1 MRETIA
7 EESVT
12 KLSIN
17 DIKPNMVL
25 ARDIII
31 DNGKV
36 VLARDTMLNSVNYSR
51 LVSSGV
57 EDVYVISDS
66 ISEQAE
72 DFTESDQ
79 TSLQRQKIPVEDRPE
94 FIAFR
99 DVVET
104 KTEKA
109 KECIRIISDGGQ
121 KDLNEMYAI
130 TDDIMS
136 TLRFK
141 NELLTFLGFIKQSDE
156 HTFHHCVNVSLLCN
170 LYGQWLALSSDELV
184 RLTTA
189 GLLHDIGK
197 TKVPKEI
204 LNKKG
209 KLTDEE
215 FAIIKKHPI
224 LGYRILQNQD
234 IPECIKLGA
243 LMHHERIDGSG
254 YPMGLKGDKID
265 KVAKII
271 SICDIY
277 DAMTA
282 NRVYR
287 SKICPFEVIKTFET
301 RVYGELDTYYL
312 LVFLKNIASTYIG
325 SWVKLTNGL
334 EAEVVFINKSQ
345 LSRPI
350 VRSADETFIDLSRN
364 KDVSIDSLV

>member
-1 MRETIA
+1 MSETVA
-7 EESVT
+7 EESIT
-12 KLSIN
+12 KLSVN

-25 ARDIII
+25 ARDVET
-31 DNGKV
+31 DSGKV
-36 VLARDTMLNSVNYSR
+36 ILPKDTMLSSTNYSS
-51 LVSSGV
+51 LISSGV
-57 EDVYVISDS
+57 KDVYIVSDS
-66 ISEQAE
+66 ISEESE
-72 DFTESDQ
+72 DFTKSDQ
-79 TSLQRQKIPVEDRPE
+79 SSLQLQKIPIEDRPE
-94 FIAFR
+94 FISFR
-99 DVVET
+99 DVVDS

-109 KECIRIISDGGQ
+109 KQCVLAISDGGQ
-121 KDLNEMYAI
+121 IDLQEMFAI
-130 TDDIMS
+130 SNDIMS

-156 HTFHHCVNVSLLCN
+156 HTFHHSVNVSLLCN
-170 LYGQWLALSSDELV
+170 LYGQWLALPSDELV
-184 RLTTA
+184 QLTTA

-197 TKVPKEI
+197 TKITNEI
-204 LNKKG
+204 LNKKD

-215 FAIIKKHPI
+215 FDTIKKHPVM
-224 LGYRILQNQD
+224 GYRILQNQD

-254 YPMGLKGDKID
+254 YPMGLKDDKID

-271 SICDIY
+271 AICDIY

-312 LVFLKNIASTYIG
+312 LVFLKNIASTYVG
-325 SWVKLTNGL
+325 SWVQLTNGM
-334 EAEVVFINKSQ
+334 EAEVLFINKSQ

-350 VRSADETFIDLSRN
+350 VRTTNEVFIDLSRE
-364 KDVSIDSLV
+364 KDVSIISLV